1 MSSVLLES
9 WEHHTNATP
18 YKAPECIIEWFS
30 GVVYGHP
37 MYEDGTFVITST
49 KKSGTPSSRAVIQT
63 QNTSYKLGIP
73 AGFGSKKA

>member
-18 YKAPECIIEWFS
+18 YKAPECITEWFS

-37 MYEDGTFVITST
+37 VYDDGTFVITST
-49 KKSGTPSSRAVIQT
+49 KKSGTGRNITT
-63 QNTSYKLGIP
+63 QNTSYRLGTP